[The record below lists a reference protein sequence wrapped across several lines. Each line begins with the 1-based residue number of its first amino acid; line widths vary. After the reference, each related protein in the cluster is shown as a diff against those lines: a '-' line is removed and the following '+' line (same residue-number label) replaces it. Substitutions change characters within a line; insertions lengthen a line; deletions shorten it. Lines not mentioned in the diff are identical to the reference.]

1 MTKTQISEFIQN
13 EKIREAAKRAAQ
25 AARINELRNG
35 KAIKAEHIVR
45 SKKSAAQLR
54 RIACS

>member
-1 MTKTQISEFIQN
+1 MTKTQIAEFIQR

-25 AARINELRNG
+25 AARINELRNSNT
-35 KAIKAEHIVR
+35 IKAEHIVR